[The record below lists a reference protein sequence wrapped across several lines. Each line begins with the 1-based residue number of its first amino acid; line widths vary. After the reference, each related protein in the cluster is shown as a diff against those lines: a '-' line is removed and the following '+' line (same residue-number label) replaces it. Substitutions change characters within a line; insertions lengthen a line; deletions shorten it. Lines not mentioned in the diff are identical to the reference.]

1 MSANTT
7 STQPL
12 IKLLYHLKLA
22 CLLVLVSF
30 SPWKNGIP
38 CTSSAAARMST
49 TCTTVIAVTLA
60 LGTAYTTSTG
70 GAGVQCSTVAS
81 VEGRLYELRLVGSNA
96 TNEGLLQVFMNNRW
110 GWVYSYTDA
119 LHVHWRLGEVACHQM
134 GYEEYS
140 NTGISV
146 DESVKQQPVPW
157 LMARVKCSGYE
168 SRLVDCG
175 HINFTSTLVPGE
187 QRLHVP
193 LKCIKAP
200 ALQNDTLLG
209 SLRLVSSSQSSTK
222 GRIEIY
228 GNQSRWG
235 TICDDY
241 WTDKA
246 ATVACRQMRLGSIGI
261 SHGNA
266 FYGSGEGPIL
276 LDDVQCNG
284 DEERLLQCDTSP
296 LGEHNCIHAEDAGVE
311 CFDHMPTVA
320 PNKGMKIH

>member
-30 SPWKNGIP
+30 SPWKNGILY
-38 CTSSAAARMST
+38 TSSAAAARMST

-60 LGTAYTTSTG
+60 LETAYTTSTG
-70 GAGVQCSTVAS
+70 DAGVQRSTVAS

-119 LHVHWRLGEVACHQM
+119 LHVHVHGRLGEVACHQM

-140 NTGISV
+140 NAGILV
-146 DESVKQQPVPW
+146 DESVKQQPMPW

-200 ALQNDTLLG
+200 ASQNDTLQVQLNGTFSSGILQVKKSPYPGWLPFCGFVLDMIAGHVICRQLG
-209 SLRLVSSSQSSTK
+209 HTHADNIIRMNLMVSTLISTPVITSVVCEGFEKFLSECSVMLKPSSST
-222 GRIEIY
+222 
-228 GNQSRWG
+228 
-235 TICDDY
+235 
-241 WTDKA
+241 
-246 ATVACRQMRLGSIGI
+246 
-261 SHGNA
+261 
-266 FYGSGEGPIL
+266 
-276 LDDVQCNG
+276 CNG
-284 DEERLLQCDTSP
+284 IHIDFKIYCSDTPLLP
-296 LGEHNCIHAEDAGVE
+296 LG
-311 CFDHMPTVA
+311 
-320 PNKGMKIH
+320 K

>member
-30 SPWKNGIP
+30 SPWKNGILY
-38 CTSSAAARMST
+38 TSSAAAARMST

-60 LGTAYTTSTG
+60 LETAYTTSTG
-70 GAGVQCSTVAS
+70 DAGVQRSTVAS
-81 VEGRLYELRLVGSNA
+81 VEAGRLYELRLVGSNA

-119 LHVHWRLGEVACHQM
+119 LHVHVHGRLGEVACHQM

-140 NTGISV
+140 NAGILV
-146 DESVKQQPVPW
+146 DESVKQQPMPW

-200 ALQNDTLLG
+200 ASQNDTLQVQLNGTFSSGILQVKKSPYPGWLPFCGFVLDMIAGHVICRQLG
-209 SLRLVSSSQSSTK
+209 HTHADNIIRMNLMVSTLISTPVITSVVCEGFEKFLSECSVMLKPSSST
-222 GRIEIY
+222 
-228 GNQSRWG
+228 
-235 TICDDY
+235 
-241 WTDKA
+241 
-246 ATVACRQMRLGSIGI
+246 
-261 SHGNA
+261 
-266 FYGSGEGPIL
+266 
-276 LDDVQCNG
+276 CNG
-284 DEERLLQCDTSP
+284 IHIDFKIYCSDTPLLP
-296 LGEHNCIHAEDAGVE
+296 LG
-311 CFDHMPTVA
+311 
-320 PNKGMKIH
+320 K